1 MDGVKIREYRN
12 GFELRYMKLPLHN
25 IMGSLVVNVGAG
37 YELSHECGVSHYVE
51 HTVMR
56 GGTSKISPEEAE
68 TITSLLGKSN
78 AYTSVNKTS
87 YDGKFLPEDLDTYL
101 DFVSDIT
108 RDAQFHPNVVEEERN
123 GILSE
128 RGGYAN
134 NPGELIVEALYN
146 TMYSISPFRRNSRLS
161 LTGPEDNIRRFTQED
176 LKQYHRKWTNRAN
189 MTLYLM
195 GPLPDDI
202 EDKIAEY
209 FGQEDAPF
217 EQFRYEKEQG
227 FAGVKRVGITRKGAQ
242 RTTVVMAWHGPP
254 KEQHDLF
261 LRVDFM
267 KDMLRGDFTSG
278 LLRELRVKRGLIYGI
293 DSGYASEFGEG
304 LFFVATDVHPGK
316 ESEIEEAVINY
327 ISRLQGGDIDKA
339 FFERQKRRER
349 FFYGSALDYPKRLFS
364 MIREE
369 KETGVGPERILKM
382 VEGFQLKDVEEGAQH
397 IDKNRYL
404 FFTESPE

>member
-37 YELSHECGVSHYVE
+37 YELPHEFGVSHFVE
-51 HTVMR
+51 HTVLR
-56 GGTSKISPEEAE
+56 GGTSKISPEEAK
-68 TITSLLGKSN
+68 IICSLLGYSN
-78 AYTSVNKTS
+78 AFTSVSKTS

-101 DFVSDIT
+101 HFASDIT
-108 RDAQFHPNVVEEERN
+108 LDAQFNPKVVEEERN
-123 GILSE
+123 GILAE

-134 NPGELIVEALYN
+134 DPANLIGEAVHNA
-146 TMYSISPFRRNSRLS
+146 MYSVSPFRRGSRLT
-161 LTGPEDNIRRFTQED
+161 LIGPEENIGRFTQEA

-202 EDKIAEY
+202 EDKVDGY

-227 FAGVKRVGITRKGAQ
+227 FAGAKREGITRKDAK
-242 RTTVVMAWHGPP
+242 RTTVVMAWYAPP

-267 KDMLRGDFTSG
+267 KDMLTGDFTSG

-293 DSGYASEFGEG
+293 SSGYASEFGEG
-304 LFFVATDVHPGK
+304 LFLVGTDVEPGK
-316 ESEIEEAVINY
+316 ESEIEGAVIDY
-327 ISRLQGGDIDKA
+327 IGEFQRGDIDKA
-339 FFERQKRRER
+339 FFERQKRRGR
-349 FFYGSALDYPKRLFS
+349 FFYGNFLDDPERLFS
-364 MIREE
+364 MIRKE
-369 KETGVGPERILKM
+369 KETGVGPERILRM
-382 VEGFQLKDVEEGAQH
+382 VEGFQLNDVEEAAKH
-397 IDKNRYL
+397 IERDRYL
-404 FFTESPE
+404 FFTESP